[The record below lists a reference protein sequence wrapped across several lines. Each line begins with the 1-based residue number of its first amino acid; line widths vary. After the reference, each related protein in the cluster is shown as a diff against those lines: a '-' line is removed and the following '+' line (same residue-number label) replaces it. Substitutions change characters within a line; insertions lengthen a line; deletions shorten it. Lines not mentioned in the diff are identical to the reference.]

1 MTVGPSRVASF
12 LADEFGITE
21 ETIIAQK
28 QDLRVSW
35 GNLTIAHTF
44 AANDEEGVTV
54 AQLVQLH
61 HRGFGWGQVAA
72 SLGFGLDEA
81 IRAVSSESRVARGR
95 ARADGMA
102 ARIGRDGEKDDPDG
116 HGRPPSIERVADR

>member
-1 MTVGPSRVASF
+1 MSRVASF
-12 LADEFGITE
+12 LAAEFGMTE
-21 ETIIAQK
+21 GTIIAQK

-44 AANDEEGVTV
+44 AANDKEGVTV
-54 AQLVQLH
+54 EQLIRLH
-61 HRGFGWGQVAA
+61 DRGFGWGQVAA
-72 SLGFGLDEA
+72 SLGFGLGEA

-95 ARADGMA
+95 ARADGKA
-102 ARIGRDGEKDDPDG
+102 ARIGRAGEMDDSDG